1 MAITLHEAK
10 KILQAAEDSA
20 NAAGI
25 KVVISVVDP
34 RGDLVALARMDGV
47 RYFTA
52 DVASG
57 KARVSAIFGQPSG
70 VFEARVGVSPG
81 LQSLMQMHQGHLL
94 FVQGAVP
101 IIRENEVIGAVG
113 VSGGTAQE
121 DEDAAKAGLAAL

>member
-1 MAITLHEAK
+1 MTITLREAN
-10 KILQAAEDSA
+10 KILQAAEASA
-20 NAAGI
+20 SAAGI
-25 KVVISVVDP
+25 KVSMSVVDP
-34 RGDLVALARMDGV
+34 RGDLVALARMDGS
-47 RYFTA
+47 RYFSA

-70 VFEARVGVSPG
+70 VFEDRASSAPG
-81 LQSLMQMHQGHLL
+81 LQALMQMHQGHLL

-101 IIRENEVIGAVG
+101 IIRGNEIIGAMG

>member
-1 MAITLHEAK
+1 MVITLHEAK
-10 KILQAAEDSA
+10 KILQAAEESA

-57 KARVSAIFGQPSG
+57 KARVSAILGQPSG
-70 VFEARVGVSPG
+70 VFGDR
-81 LQSLMQMHQGHLL
+81 
-94 FVQGAVP
+94 
-101 IIRENEVIGAVG
+101 
-113 VSGGTAQE
+113 
-121 DEDAAKAGLAAL
+121 ALSSRGS